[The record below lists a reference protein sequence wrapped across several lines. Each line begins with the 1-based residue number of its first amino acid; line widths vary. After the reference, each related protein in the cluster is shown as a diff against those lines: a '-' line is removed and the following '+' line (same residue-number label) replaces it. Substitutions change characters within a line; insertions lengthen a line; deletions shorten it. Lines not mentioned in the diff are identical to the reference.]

1 MRKITFILLLFAQ
14 LSASAQTTQA
24 PPATL
29 EYRLDYIRPDSFYLV
44 EVKTIQGKPG
54 ERGKVEEESILLR
67 DTSQLRVV
75 IEQAEKQ
82 ESELLRKADEYRNL
96 QESAEKM
103 YATIRQRINLAPDR

>member
-1 MRKITFILLLFAQ
+1 MKKATLIILLFAS
-14 LSASAQTTQA
+14 LSANAQTTQA

-29 EYRLDYIRPDSFYLV
+29 EYRLDFIRPDSFYLV

-54 ERGKVEEESILLR
+54 ERGKIEEESVLLR

-82 ESELLRKADEYRNL
+82 EAELLRKADEYRKL
-96 QESAEKM
+96 RDSAAKM
-103 YATIRQRINLAPDR
+103 YATIKERINLAPDR

>member
-1 MRKITFILLLFAQ
+1 MRQITFIPLLFAA
-14 LSASAQTTQA
+14 LIANAQTTQA

-67 DTSQLRVV
+67 DTAQLRVV

-96 QESAEKM
+96 RESAAKM
-103 YATIRQRINLAPDR
+103 YATIKERINLAPDR